1 MFREKIDCFKCRHF
15 YITWDK
21 SFPKGC
27 EAIGFKSEKM
37 PSAVV
42 YEASG
47 TACLRFAKKELSA
60 ERLKL

>member
-37 PSAVV
+37 PSVVV

-47 TACLRFAKKELSA
+47 IACLRFAKEEAPA
-60 ERLKL
+60 E

>member
-1 MFREKIDCFKCRHF
+1 MLWKRIDCFNCRHF

-37 PSAVV
+37 PSVVV

-47 TACLRFAKKELSA
+47 TACLRFAKKEPSA
-60 ERLKL
+60 E